1 MDPLLEQ
8 ERERIE
14 QIARRFGARNVR
26 VFGSRARGDAS
37 PASDV
42 DLLVEMEPGRSLLD
56 LIGLEQELRGVL
68 GVQIDVLT
76 PDSISPYLR
85 DQIEREAVPL

>member
-14 QIARRFGARNVR
+14 RIARRFGARNVR

-42 DLLVEMEPGRSLLD
+42 DLLVEMEPERSLLD

-68 GVQIDVLT
+68 GVEIDVLT

>member
-14 QIARRFGARNVR
+14 RIARRFGARNVR

-68 GVQIDVLT
+68 GVEIDVLT